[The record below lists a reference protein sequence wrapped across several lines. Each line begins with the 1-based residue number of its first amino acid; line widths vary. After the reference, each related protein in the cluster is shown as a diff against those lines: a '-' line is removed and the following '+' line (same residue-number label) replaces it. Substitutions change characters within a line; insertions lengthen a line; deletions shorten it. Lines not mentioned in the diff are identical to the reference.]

1 MPGSISSD
9 QLLLKAA
16 VGGSPLA
23 VPPPR
28 IPWSRPE
35 MSDCGLA
42 RSIGCTG
49 NGAQNRFERLDRWWN
64 ASAIQSVM
72 KP

>member
-16 VGGSPLA
+16 VGGSPLRSSPA
-23 VPPPR
+23 TYSLVSAR
-28 IPWSRPE
+28 NV
-35 MSDCGLA
+35 DCGLA

-72 KP
+72 SP